1 MRILPKASSAR
12 KAKPARMRREK
23 ANKTLAQL
31 ASHERFQLTLTGTH
45 GDAQAQWNVVI
56 DTHAEAG
63 NEFNLSAAT
72 HSCML
77 LDAIRDAMRRAQ
89 GSK

>member
-1 MRILPKASSAR
+1 MRILPKAKSAR
-12 KAKPARMRREK
+12 KGKPARMRREK

-45 GDAQAQWNVVI
+45 GDAQAQWSVVI
-56 DTHAEAG
+56 DTRAENG
-63 NEFNLSAAT
+63 GELNLSAAT
-72 HSCML
+72 QSWML

>member
-1 MRILPKASSAR
+1 MSILQKAKFAR
-12 KAKPARMRREK
+12 KGKPARMRREK
-23 ANKTLAQL
+23 ITKALQQVAP
-31 ASHERFQLTLTGTH
+31 HERFQLTLTGTQ
-45 GDAQAQWNVVI
+45 GDLLAQWSVVI
-56 DTHAEAG
+56 DTRAETG

-72 HSCML
+72 QSWML

>member
-1 MRILPKASSAR
+1 
-12 KAKPARMRREK
+12 MRREK

-31 ASHERFQLTLTGTH
+31 ASHERFQLTLTGTQ
-45 GDAQAQWNVVI
+45 GDLLAQWSVVI
-56 DTHAEAG
+56 DTRDENG
-63 NEFNLSAAT
+63 VELNLSAAT
-72 HSCML
+72 QSCML